1 MSSSYPMR
9 ACLHVCIISYPT
21 YLCRGRISVSK
32 MLRAD
37 IKSYWLVIPEFT
49 ILIKTLVSGVQSELI
64 LSHGHA
70 EKQRGSPGL
79 SRAGHTGDT
88 HKERVTTNILHQDK
102 TLSHVCPGRIAH
114 ICTFHLDMNNNG
126 SKGCK
131 GAYLLFVTWQSQ
143 IILCARAAVV
153 RL

>member
-1 MSSSYPMR
+1 
-9 ACLHVCIISYPT
+9 
-21 YLCRGRISVSK
+21 

-79 SRAGHTGDT
+79 SHTGHTGDT
-88 HKERVTTNILHQDK
+88 HKELHGDTALIGEIQ
-102 TLSHVCPGRIAH
+102 LIPLQG
-114 ICTFHLDMNNNG
+114 
-126 SKGCK
+126 
-131 GAYLLFVTWQSQ
+131 Q
-143 IILCARAAVV
+143 
-153 RL
+153 

>member
-1 MSSSYPMR
+1 MR

-79 SRAGHTGDT
+79 SRAGHSGHTGDT
-88 HKERVTTNILHQDK
+88 HKERVTTNILH
-102 TLSHVCPGRIAH
+102 
-114 ICTFHLDMNNNG
+114 
-126 SKGCK
+126 
-131 GAYLLFVTWQSQ
+131 
-143 IILCARAAVV
+143 
-153 RL
+153 